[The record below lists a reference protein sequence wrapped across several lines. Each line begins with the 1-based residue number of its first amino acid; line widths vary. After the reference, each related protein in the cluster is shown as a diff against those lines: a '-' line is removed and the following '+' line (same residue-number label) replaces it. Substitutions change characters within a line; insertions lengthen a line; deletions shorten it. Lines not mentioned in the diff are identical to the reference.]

1 MSFSLKLAEKSLL
14 PDSIIRFGIRQL
26 LKDRIAEI
34 RQGNC
39 ETQADKK
46 IQFISKMNM
55 SPIAVD
61 TDLANEQHYEVPAE
75 FYHYALGQNK
85 KYSSCYWSD
94 QTQSLND
101 AEKLA
106 LNITCEH
113 ADLQNGHA
121 ILELGC
127 GWGSLTLWMAKKY
140 PKSSI
145 TAVSNSRSQREFIL
159 SEAKKRKLANIK
171 IITCNMTEFDIKKKF
186 DRIVSVEMFE
196 HMRNFKILYRKV
208 SGWLNKD
215 GKFFKHIFVHKTNP
229 YLFEIKDKNDWMSQ
243 YFFSGGMMPSLDLPL
258 FFQDQLTIQQQWVW
272 DGHHYA
278 KTAREWLNNTD
289 ASRNEILK
297 IFDHCYGKH
306 QSKLWLQRWR
316 IFFMACEELWN
327 FDQGQ
332 EWIVGHYLFQK

>member
-229 YLFEIKDKNDWMSQ
+229 YLF
-243 YFFSGGMMPSLDLPL
+243 
-258 FFQDQLTIQQQWVW
+258 
-272 DGHHYA
+272 
-278 KTAREWLNNTD
+278 
-289 ASRNEILK
+289 
-297 IFDHCYGKH
+297 
-306 QSKLWLQRWR
+306 
-316 IFFMACEELWN
+316 
-327 FDQGQ
+327 
-332 EWIVGHYLFQK
+332 